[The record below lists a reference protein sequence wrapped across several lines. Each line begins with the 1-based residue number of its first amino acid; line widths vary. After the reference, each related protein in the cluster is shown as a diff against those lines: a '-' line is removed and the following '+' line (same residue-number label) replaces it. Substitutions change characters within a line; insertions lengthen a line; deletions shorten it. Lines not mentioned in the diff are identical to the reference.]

1 MGKKF
6 TALRIISWFFRVLGV
21 LVLVV
26 ALIAAIAS
34 VVAGIG
40 RGVGIWG
47 HYGAGRMMG
56 YWGGFGMFVSGLLG
70 GIVLYAAGELVE
82 LLLAIEV
89 NTRAVRGI
97 PENKPQIAEG
107 AQPPAES

>member
-6 TALRIISWFFRVLGV
+6 SVLRVISWFFRVLGV
-21 LVLVV
+21 LVVVV

-40 RGVGIWG
+40 RGTGIMG
-47 HYGAGRMMG
+47 HYGASRMMG

-70 GIVLYAAGELVE
+70 GIVLYAVGELVE
-82 LLLAIEV
+82 LLLAIEE
-89 NTRAVRGI
+89 NTRALRGT
-97 PENKPQIAEG
+97 PVSKPQ
-107 AQPPAES
+107 QTESNLPTSES

>member
-6 TALRIISWFFRVLGV
+6 SVLRIISWFFRVLGV

-40 RGVGIWG
+40 RGAGFMG

-56 YWGGFGMFVSGLLG
+56 YWGGFGFFVSGLLG
-70 GIVLYAAGELVE
+70 GIVLYAAGELFE
-82 LLLAIEV
+82 LLLAIEE
-89 NTRAVRGI
+89 NTRTLRGV
-97 PENKPQIAEG
+97 PVSKTQQI
-107 AQPPAES
+107 ESNPSTDEA